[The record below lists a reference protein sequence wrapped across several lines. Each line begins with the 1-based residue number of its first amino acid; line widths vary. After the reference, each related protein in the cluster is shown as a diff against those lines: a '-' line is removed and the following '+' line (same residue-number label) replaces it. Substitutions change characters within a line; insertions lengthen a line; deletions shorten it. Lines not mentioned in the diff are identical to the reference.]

1 MTVSQSSNVVH
12 LPKEAALRIAALRHK
27 AERCRQLG
35 YKDLAWDY
43 SARAMAVVNSST
55 LDTLTSGDFSSDD
68 LLMFG
73 EVVES
78 YEEAQVNQNRTTIHL
93 KLSLLEGSPLTAE
106 IIEVLK
112 KHMNEGE
119 ISHE

>member
-12 LPKEAALRIAALRHK
+12 LPKEAALRIAALRRR
-27 AERCRQLG
+27 AEQYRHRNIH
-35 YKDLAWDY
+35 DLAWAC
-43 SARAMAVVNSST
+43 SMQACEIVNQAT
-55 LDTLTSGDFSSDD
+55 VQALTSDNCTTDT
-68 LLMFG
+68 LMFG
-73 EVVES
+73 ELAES
-78 YEEAQVNQNRTTIHL
+78 YEEAQANTNRTTIHL

-119 ISHE
+119 IFHE